1 MNNEKK
7 IYIFMDNEK
16 KKKMIQLS
24 SKDWMLKQ
32 IQKEVGT
39 VL

>member
-1 MNNEKK
+1 
-7 IYIFMDNEK
+7 MDNEK

-32 IQKEVGT
+32 IQKEV
-39 VL
+39 VSWF

>member
-1 MNNEKK
+1 
-7 IYIFMDNEK
+7 MDNEK

-39 VL
+39 IL